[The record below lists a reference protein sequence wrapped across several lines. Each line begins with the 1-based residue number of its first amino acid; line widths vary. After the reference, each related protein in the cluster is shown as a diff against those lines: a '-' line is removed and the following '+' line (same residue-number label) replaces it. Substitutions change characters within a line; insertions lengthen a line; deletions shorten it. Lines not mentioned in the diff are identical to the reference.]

1 MILIIDNY
9 DSFTFN
15 LVQYVGDINEN
26 IKVIKNDELTINEIL
41 KMDISHIIISP
52 GPGNPSNTG
61 ICKNII
67 KKLSH
72 KIPILGICLG
82 HQLIGHL
89 YNGEIINSK
98 KIMHGKVSIIKHNN
112 KSILFRNIPLRF
124 EATRYHSLCIKDNYK
139 HKDINITAWSD
150 SNEIMSIEHK
160 KYPLYGVQFHPES
173 ILTEYGKDII
183 NNFLNIIV

>member
-82 HQLIGHL
+82 YQLIGHL

-98 KIMHGKVSIIKHNN
+98 KIMHGKVTL
-112 KSILFRNIPLRF
+112 KS
-124 EATRYHSLCIKDNYK
+124 K
-139 HKDINITAWSD
+139 
-150 SNEIMSIEHK
+150 
-160 KYPLYGVQFHPES
+160 
-173 ILTEYGKDII
+173 
-183 NNFLNIIV
+183 